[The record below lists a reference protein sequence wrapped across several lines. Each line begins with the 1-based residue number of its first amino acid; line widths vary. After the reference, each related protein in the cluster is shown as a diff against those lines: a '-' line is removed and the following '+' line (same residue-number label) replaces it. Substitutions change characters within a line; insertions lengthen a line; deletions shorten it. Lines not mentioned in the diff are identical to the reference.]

1 MRAKQCLRVNRIT
14 VASTMVCVLGSV
26 GGVGAIQAQE
36 REPIQLS
43 LGRAIEL
50 AEGGNPA
57 LRRATNATL
66 INGTEMRSTWAEQLL
81 PRAQLT
87 LFNTAFTGNLQRR
100 ALDNFGNPI
109 ANPSAE
115 WNYFSQTSH
124 SLGLSWSVQ
133 GASLF
138 QTHERQR
145 LTNEDR
151 DVALLRTRTDVEI
164 QVQRLYI
171 DAMEQK
177 ALMRA
182 EEELVAARQIDLE
195 VAERLFSLALRTRVD
210 ILNAELALEQ
220 QALALQ
226 QQEAT
231 YQRALL
237 ALRTEMGLT
246 DDRPLEVQEEELP
259 LFDPSGFDAVALI
272 SRALEVNPALL
283 QSDVQVRSA
292 ELALSERKTA
302 WWPEVRFGVDVYRQS
317 YEPETDALFD
327 TSIGTD
333 LESRFFVGF
342 SIPVL
347 NGLFRQSAQ
356 QQQAAIDLR
365 NQREQDREVRL
376 QLDEAIRGS
385 LLELENQWASAQLS
399 DRSSEIAREALTL
412 AREEYRLGTRS
423 FEELRSAFQQ
433 EADTRRQ
440 VITARHAFVDALL
453 TLEEAVGASVRGQAA
468 LGTRGPEG

>member
-1 MRAKQCLRVNRIT
+1 MSVLHSFRSRGVNHSKTAICMF
-14 VASTMVCVLGSV
+14 VTMA
-26 GGVGAIQAQE
+26 GAVPLQAQD
-36 REPIQLS
+36 RDPIQLS
-43 LGRAIEL
+43 LGQALEL
-50 AEGGNPA
+50 AEGSNPA

-87 LFNTAFTGNLQRR
+87 LFSTAFTGNLQRR

-109 ANPSAE
+109 ANPGAE

-151 DVALLRTRTDVEI
+151 DVALLRARTDVEI

-182 EEELVAARQIDLE
+182 EEELVAARQIDLD

-237 ALRTEMGLT
+237 ALRTAMGLT
-246 DDRPLEVQEEELP
+246 DDRPLEVEEEELP

-283 QSDVQVRSA
+283 QSDVRLRSA

-302 WWPEVRFGVDVYRQS
+302 WWPEVRFGLDVYRQS
-317 YEPETDALFD
+317 YEPETEALFD

-347 NGLFRQSAQ
+347 NGVFRQSAQ

-365 NQREQDREVRL
+365 NQREQDREARL
-376 QLDEAIRGS
+376 QLDEVIRGS

-399 DRSSEIAREALTL
+399 DRSSAIAQEALTL
-412 AREEYRLGTRS
+412 AREEYRLGARS
-423 FEELRSAFQQ
+423 FEELRLAFQQ

-453 TLEEAVGASVRGQAA
+453 TLEEAVGASVRGEGATGA
-468 LGTRGPEG
+468 RGQGG